1 MTLNIWEDP
10 NYVLLL
16 GYKGTDTLIKRSVIH
31 ELFDKKRV
39 FIPNVDGILCNNKGT
54 IISPTR
60 LWMKWSEI
68 KNWILEADLLEIEYK
83 DSSKEEIPND
93 SLCSFYNEEF
103 LVFRQP
109 ECIHWLMY
117 SKYVIKNN
125 KESYNIFMEAYGNM
139 KQFGKNNDRLPNIQD
154 FVNYIHEV
162 GHSLGMSKVI
172 EPHFMTILVK
182 LSELHKVLNELI
194 TNGEY
199 SLDKIH
205 PSIKHLFNENKVTEN
220 KSTSRRK
227 ISVAKKN

>member
-10 NYVLLL
+10 AYVLLL

-31 ELFDKKRV
+31 ELFNKPRV

-68 KNWILEADLLEIEYK
+68 RNWVLEANLLEVEYK

-93 SLCSFYNEEF
+93 TLCRFYNEEF
-103 LVFRQP
+103 LVFRQA

-125 KESYNIFMEAYGNM
+125 KESYNIFMDSYGSI
-139 KQFGKNNDRLPNIQD
+139 KQFGKNYDRTPNVQD
-154 FVNYIHEV
+154 FVNYIDEV
-162 GHSLGMSKVI
+162 GHSLGMSKAI

-182 LSELHKVLNELI
+182 LSELRKVVNDLVSNNEY
-194 TNGEY
+194 T
-199 SLDKIH
+199 LDKIH
-205 PSIKHLFNENKVTEN
+205 PSIKHLFNETKTVES
-220 KSTSRRK
+220 KSSSRRK
-227 ISVAKKN
+227 VSIPKKD